1 MSLSLTIYY
10 IDNQL
15 FKIFRS
21 SQTLTEMK
29 VFVWQVPV
37 QQIQRDNW
45 SPDREAGT
53 THIHEGVENQ
63 SEFNFGE

>member
-1 MSLSLTIYY
+1 
-10 IDNQL
+10 
-15 FKIFRS
+15 
-21 SQTLTEMK
+21 MK

-45 SPDREAGT
+45 SPDREART

-63 SEFNFGE
+63 SEFNFGEYCVEKVYQS